1 MEIEILEFIDSE
13 IESFEK
19 EKKQVPEEYRDVK
32 PTIKN
37 QEMRI
42 EATLTT
48 LKSMRRYIEE
58 LKQKGIAKK
67 VRNR

>member
-1 MEIEILEFIDSE
+1 MEIDILEFIDSE

-19 EKKQVPEEYRDVK
+19 DREQIPEEYRDVT

-42 EATLTT
+42 IATLTT
-48 LKSMRRYIEE
+48 LKSVRRYIEE
-58 LKQKGIAKK
+58 LNKKGIAEVCK
-67 VRNR
+67 R